1 MCWTSSHFSVTIMP
15 ILCHAER
22 QPTRFGR
29 ILIQKIGPTTDV
41 FLPTDPR
48 ISMAM
53 DQTLKD
59 QKVDHELC
67 QLCYS
72 RAFGFR
78 GSELCWKS
86 LPKDGGAKLGRL
98 INVSKDYEKL
108 VFTKKLFVEFREN
121 YWFVPYVVYIN
132 AFDCFFWGS
141 NVQSEWKLFLH
152 PKFRPEPCGKF
163 SKFCHQLLKSCSE
176 ELPQRAGV
184 MFHCGLSL

>member
-1 MCWTSSHFSVTIMP
+1 MGLKEDVLNF
-15 ILCHAER
+15 LAFQCHNHANPMSRGKATYQIRTDIGSED
-22 QPTRFGR
+22 
-29 ILIQKIGPTTDV
+29 GPTTDV

-67 QLCYS
+67 QLCCS

-132 AFDCFFWGS
+132 AFDCFFLR
-141 NVQSEWKLFLH
+141 V
-152 PKFRPEPCGKF
+152 
-163 SKFCHQLLKSCSE
+163 
-176 ELPQRAGV
+176 
-184 MFHCGLSL
+184 

>member
-1 MCWTSSHFSVTIMP
+1 
-15 ILCHAER
+15 
-22 QPTRFGR
+22 
-29 ILIQKIGPTTDV
+29 
-41 FLPTDPR
+41 
-48 ISMAM
+48 MAM

-132 AFDCFFWGS
+132 AFDCFF
-141 NVQSEWKLFLH
+141 
-152 PKFRPEPCGKF
+152 
-163 SKFCHQLLKSCSE
+163 
-176 ELPQRAGV
+176 
-184 MFHCGLSL
+184 